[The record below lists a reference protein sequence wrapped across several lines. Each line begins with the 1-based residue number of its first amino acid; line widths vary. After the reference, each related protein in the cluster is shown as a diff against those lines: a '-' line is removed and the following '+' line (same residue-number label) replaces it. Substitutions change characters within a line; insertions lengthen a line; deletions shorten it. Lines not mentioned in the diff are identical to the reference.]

1 MHLAVARCREGL
13 ATERAAVGSDVKVR
27 AQVALEIAEQ
37 PLGFATDV
45 ALVEDVVPLAVT
57 NVNEDGGV
65 VLTHVVG

>member
-1 MHLAVARCREGL
+1 M
-13 ATERAAVGSDVKVR
+13 R

-57 NVNEDGGV
+57 NLNEDGGV